1 MKDKF
6 VVLLS
11 GGLDSSVN
19 LFEARRSGE
28 VLLVLNFNYGQK
40 AANKEAHAAQDL
52 CQHLNLKL
60 KTIDLPWFQDF
71 GRSSLIVRENDF
83 PRGSEIDILD
93 QSKSLDTAR
102 SVWVPNRNG
111 IFLNIAA
118 GFAEA
123 LEAGAVVPGFNSEEA
138 ETFPDNSQDFMNSL
152 ERSFHFSTANQVK
165 VKCFTAQMNKSEILK
180 RTVDLKIPLEKMW
193 PCYDAKSLWCGVCE
207 SCLRAKRAF
216 VNNKIEVTNY
226 FLE

>member
-1 MKDKF
+1 MKDRF

-19 LFEARRSGE
+19 LFEAQRIGKIP
-28 VLLVLNFNYGQK
+28 LVLNFNYGQK
-40 AANKEAHAAQDL
+40 AALKETQAAEAF
-52 CQHLNLKL
+52 CQYLNLNL

-71 GRSSLIVRENDF
+71 GKSSLILKEKNF
-83 PRGSEIDILD
+83 PKNKEVDIQNHA
-93 QSKSLDTAR
+93 QSLNTAR

-123 LEAGAVVPGFNSEEA
+123 LEANAVVPGFNLEEA
-138 ETFPDNSQDFMNSL
+138 ETFPDNSQGFMTSL
-152 ERSFHFSTANQVK
+152 EQSFHFSTANQIK

-180 RTVDLKIPLEKMW
+180 HAIDLKIPLNMMW
-193 PCYDAKSLWCGVCE
+193 PCYDAKKSWCGVCE
-207 SCLRAKRAF
+207 SCLRSKRAF
-216 VNNKIEVTNY
+216 INNKIELASY

>member
-1 MKDKF
+1 MKDQF

-19 LFEARRSGE
+19 LFEAQQNGKI
-28 VLLVLNFNYGQK
+28 LLVLSFNYGQK
-40 AANKEAHAAQDL
+40 AAVKEIEAAKNL
-52 CQHLNLKL
+52 CNQLNLKL
-60 KTIDLPWFQDF
+60 KTIELPWFQDF
-71 GRSSLIVRENDF
+71 GRSSLIVKEKDF
-83 PRGSEIDILD
+83 PKNREVDILD
-93 QSKSLDTAR
+93 PAKSLDSAR

-123 LEAGAVVPGFNSEEA
+123 LGANAVVPGFNVEEA
-138 ETFPDNSQDFMNSL
+138 ETFPDNSQDFMNAL
-152 ERSFHFSTANQVK
+152 DKSFHFSTANQVK
-165 VKCFTAQMNKSEILK
+165 VKCFTSQMNKSEILS
-180 RTVDLKIPLEKMW
+180 RAVELKVPLNKIW
-193 PCYDAKSLWCGVCE
+193 PCYDAKQKWCGVCE

-216 VNNKIEVTNY
+216 LNNKIEIANY